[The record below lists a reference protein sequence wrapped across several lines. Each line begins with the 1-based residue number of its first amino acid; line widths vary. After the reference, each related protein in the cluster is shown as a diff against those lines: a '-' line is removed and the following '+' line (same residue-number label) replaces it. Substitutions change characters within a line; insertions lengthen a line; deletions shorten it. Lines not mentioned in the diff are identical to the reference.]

1 MSLPTVQTLVD
12 CADFSKTVQ
21 PYIPQLYDLPAQILQ
36 NISSLQGLKDLYLS
50 TNPLITAFSL
60 SLFLSPVFLIAAEVN
75 RNYSQVDRF
84 WSLLPTIYN
93 AHYTIWAHAN
103 GLPTQRLDSLLAF
116 STIWSA
122 RLTYNYWRKGGYN
135 IGSEDYRW
143 EILRK
148 HIPGPL
154 FFVFDV
160 LFISTAQS
168 VLLFSV
174 TMPSYILLL
183 TSKMT
188 GESLLPFDIA
198 FSQGMVGAV
207 LLAAVADQQQWN
219 YQNAKQEYRKSG
231 KVPEKYSQEE
241 LDRGF
246 NTKGLWAYSRHPNFA
261 AEQTG
266 WVGLYLWS
274 CYVTKTYYNWSGV
287 GAIGYLILFQAS
299 TWFTELVTA
308 GKYPQYAEYQK
319 KVGMFVPG
327 SLSAL
332 SGGFDAK
339 AAAKLEDEK
348 KK

>member
-21 PYIPQLYDLPAQILQ
+21 PYIPQFYDLPAQILQ
-36 NISSLQGLKDLYLS
+36 NLSSLQGLKDLYLS

-60 SLFLSPVFLIAAEVN
+60 SLLLAPVFLVAAEVN

-93 AHYTIWAHAN
+93 AHYVIWAHAS
-103 GLPTQRLDSLLAF
+103 GLPTQRLDSMLAF

-143 EILRK
+143 ELLRQQ
-148 HIPGPL
+148 IPGPL

-174 TMPSYILLL
+174 TMPSYILLI

-188 GESLLPFDIA
+188 GENMLPLDIA
-198 FSQGMVGAV
+198 FSQGLVGAV
-207 LLAAVADQQQWN
+207 LIAAIADQQQWN
-219 YQNAKQEYRKSG
+219 YQNAKQEYRKSA
-231 KVPEKYSQEE
+231 KVPDKYSQEE

-246 NTKGLWAYSRHPNFA
+246 NTKGLWAYSRHPNFT

-274 CYVTKTYYNWSGV
+274 CYLTNTYYNWSGV

-299 TWFTELVTA
+299 TWYTELVTA

-327 SLSAL
+327 PLSAL
-332 SGGFDAK
+332 SGGFDAE
-339 AAAKLEDEK
+339 AAAKLENK
-348 KK
+348 KKK

>member
-1 MSLPTVQTLVD
+1 
-12 CADFSKTVQ
+12 
-21 PYIPQLYDLPAQILQ
+21 
-36 NISSLQGLKDLYLS
+36 
-50 TNPLITAFSL
+50 
-60 SLFLSPVFLIAAEVN
+60 
-75 RNYSQVDRF
+75 
-84 WSLLPTIYN
+84 
-93 AHYTIWAHAN
+93 
-103 GLPTQRLDSLLAF
+103 
-116 STIWSA
+116 
-122 RLTYNYWRKGGYN
+122 
-135 IGSEDYRW
+135 
-143 EILRK
+143 
-148 HIPGPL
+148 
-154 FFVFDV
+154 
-160 LFISTAQS
+160 
-168 VLLFSV
+168 
-174 TMPSYILLL
+174 MPSYILLV
-183 TSKMT
+183 TSNMT
-188 GESLLPFDIA
+188 GESISTLDIV
-198 FSQGMVGAV
+198 FSQGLVGAV
-207 LLAAVADQQQWN
+207 LMAAIADQQQWSKSPYQSVTKSATADEVD
-219 YQNAKQEYRKSG
+219 YQNAKQEYRKSA

-327 SLSAL
+327 ALSAL
-332 SGGFDAK
+332 SGGFDPE